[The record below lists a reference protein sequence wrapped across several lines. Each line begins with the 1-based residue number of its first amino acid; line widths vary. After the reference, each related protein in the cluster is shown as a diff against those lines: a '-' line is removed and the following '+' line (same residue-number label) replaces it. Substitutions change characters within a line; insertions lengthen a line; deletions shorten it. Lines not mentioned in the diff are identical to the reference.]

1 MVLSDLVKTFL
12 DTENDIQKQLEQLGL
27 EKQQHP
33 SSNIPNQ
40 ARMVNGKGSPLKT
53 DDLLAFSSLED
64 ERFLLSTSEIPSFE
78 LCEDGP
84 DLTTPSSILYT
95 NSNSLNN
102 TIGSTTIG
110 TSGNNSN
117 DIEDDVVLGASRRL
131 RFAVERVLK
140 ILTDTLDHQK
150 NDFNELLKQK
160 DDLMLECQEECQR
173 SDKLAQQLMEKENII
188 KNLENEKKNLTE
200 KLIDHNEIKDQYDR
214 LKEKLE
220 EFETERDKFIMDN
233 KRLEIER
240 KSFDQGLPKLHQSKL
255 FLNLFFFPINS
266 CMANILFVNKYFFF
280 SFYFFLWFFSGLPKL
295 LLIITT
301 I

>member
-1 MVLSDLVKTFL
+1 MLSDLVKTFL

-27 EKQQHP
+27 EKQP
-33 SSNIPNQ
+33 NSNTPNQ
-40 ARMVNGKGSPLKT
+40 SRMINGKGSPLKT

-64 ERFLLSTSEIPSFE
+64 ERFLLSTGEIPSFE

-84 DLTTPSSILYT
+84 DLTTPSSMLYT
-95 NSNSLNN
+95 NTNSVSS

-110 TSGNNSN
+110 AGNGHNSN

-160 DDLMLECQEECQR
+160 DDLILECQEECQR
-173 SDKLAQQLMEKENII
+173 SDKLAQQLMEKENLI

-200 KLIDHNEIKDQYDR
+200 KLIDHNEIKEQYDR

-240 KSFDQGLPKLHQSKL
+240 KSFDQGLPKLHQSK
-255 FLNLFFFPINS
+255 FQ
-266 CMANILFVNKYFFF
+266 Y
-280 SFYFFLWFFSGLPKL
+280 
-295 LLIITT
+295 
-301 I
+301 